1 MLGGLT
7 MASAGA
13 GSPSWI
19 AAILEW
25 RWTWVANTFLEYL
38 GLIAGFVLVAIMPDR
53 SVANISLGKGVG

>member
-25 RWTWVANTFLEYL
+25 RWTWVANTFLEHF
-38 GLIAGFVLVAIMPDR
+38 GLIAGFVLVAR

>member
-19 AAILEW
+19 AAIPEW
-25 RWTWVANTFLEYL
+25 RWTWVANTFLEHF
-38 GLIAGFVLVAIMPDR
+38 GLIAGFVLVAIMSERAVERVPV
-53 SVANISLGKGVG
+53 SKGVG